1 MARRRGTAPMPAR
14 ESVHIV
20 LAMRVTVVVPTY
32 LRHHDLARCLA
43 ALRVQRRAP
52 DAVLV
57 TVRDTDV
64 GSRALLDELVAT
76 WPAVRAVSVARGG
89 VVAAMNAALDAADG
103 DVLALTDDDA
113 EPLDDWLER
122 IVAVFESEPGAG
134 GVGGRDE
141 QTGAPASQAT
151 VGRLQWFGRT
161 IGNHHVGVGPARD
174 VDVLKGVNCAF
185 RLPLVRAAR
194 FDERLRGQG
203 AQVHWE
209 LSLCLALRRAGWRL
223 VYDPAIR
230 VRHHIGVRHDDDQ
243 LHRGRFDAAPHA
255 AAVYN
260 ETLVLSEHLSG
271 ARRLA
276 FVIWAAAVGTAAE
289 PGLLQV
295 PRVLVREGRVA
306 LRRWRTTQLA
316 RREGHQE
323 ARRLREAGGS
333 PPSVPGP
340 AA

>member
-1 MARRRGTAPMPAR
+1 
-14 ESVHIV
+14 
-20 LAMRVTVVVPTY
+20 MRVTVLVPSY

-52 DAVLV
+52 DTVLV
-57 TVRDTDV
+57 ALRESDE
-64 GSRALLDELVAT
+64 GARALVDELAAT
-76 WPAVRAVSVARGG
+76 WPVLRPVFVAQGG
-89 VVAAMNAALDAADG
+89 VVAAMNAGLAVAEG

-122 IVAVFESEPGAG
+122 IVAVLQSEPGVG

-141 QTGAPASQAT
+141 QAGTPGSRAT
-151 VGRLQWFGRT
+151 VGQVQWFGRT

-194 FDERLRGQG
+194 FDDRLRGQG

-255 AAVYN
+255 DAVFN

-271 ARRLA
+271 ARRTA
-276 FVIWAAAVGTAAE
+276 FTIWAAAVGTAAE

-295 PRVLVREGRVA
+295 PRVLMREGQVA
-306 LRRWRTTQLA
+306 LTRWRTTQRA
-316 RREGHQE
+316 RREGRQ
-323 ARRLREAGGS
+323 AVRRIRDAGGS
-333 PPSVPGP
+333 RLPVPRPLG
-340 AA
+340 